1 MNKIFSLVLVATI
14 ALAAIP
20 YARGLGAPGPPPCI
34 AADHWI
40 AMGNAAGFVITDH
53 INDFRKGLRTDPNAI
68 RGYFMVL
75 HASVWLRVDP
85 TPADGAD
92 LTQLVR

>member
-1 MNKIFSLVLVATI
+1 
-14 ALAAIP
+14 
-20 YARGLGAPGPPPCI
+20 
-34 AADHWI
+34 
-40 AMGNAAGFVITDH
+40 MGNAAGFVITDH